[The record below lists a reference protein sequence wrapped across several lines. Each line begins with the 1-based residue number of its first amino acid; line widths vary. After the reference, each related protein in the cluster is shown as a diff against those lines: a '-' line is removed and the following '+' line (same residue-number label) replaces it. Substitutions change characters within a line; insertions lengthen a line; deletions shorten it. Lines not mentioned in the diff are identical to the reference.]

1 MQNLKS
7 LLKKNQSSQQTI
19 NSAGAVTL
27 TVALI
32 LFVFAA
38 CASHRGTDASLH
50 GSRSAAGGTGEID
63 GRVPYSELE
72 EVYGKV
78 ALDWVKERNKES
90 AAVLESD
97 ALFET
102 LKSEVL
108 TILDAKDRIPSVSIR
123 SRGAEVDVENF
134 WQGPENV
141 KGIYR
146 RQSLADYKARREN
159 WETLIDIDKIAASEK
174 TDWVFKGLLCAP
186 IRRERCLLMLSKGG
200 SDAVYTREYD
210 LELKQFVEDG
220 FVIPEGKV
228 RIGWRD
234 DDSIWLGAND
244 GEGTMSKSGYP
255 ITVRIWT
262 RGEPIEKSR
271 EIFRGE
277 LGDVAVGATT
287 LREWTKDGDRTLHM
301 IIRGVTFYQNEIFLS
316 DPSGKW
322 AKIAVPP
329 ETEVEGLAH
338 GRLIL
343 TFKKPTQVFGRMVK
357 AGAVYAVDARRLQN
371 EDGVRLETVFEPN
384 SKQAYGRVAVTKD
397 AVLIAYLENVQGRL
411 GKVELTSGSHS
422 DSSRAARW
430 KVKAIQVPG
439 AKGTVNLAA
448 TRYDESL
455 YTIFY
460 SDFLTPHRMYLMGET
475 AKPEL
480 LRTTPDRFNA
490 DGMRVEARSVKSRD
504 GTRVPYFIVFPKAT
518 DAVKQAMKS
527 KRLPTLIY
535 AYGGFEIPSVPT
547 YLGTTGKV
555 WLERG
560 GAYVLANIRGG
571 GEFGPMWHQAAQKEK
586 RQNAFDDLFAIA
598 EDLGKRGF
606 TSAPHIGMRGGS
618 NGGLLA
624 GVALTQRP
632 ELFGAIVSQVPLL
645 DMLRF
650 HKLLAGASWVDEYG
664 DPESPQDRVFL
675 ERYSPFQNVK
685 KDGKY
690 PEAFFTTS
698 TRDDRV
704 HPGHARRMVARLME
718 YGHPVLYFENT
729 EGGHAGAATNATRA
743 ALSAREFRYLLRKL
757 KE

>member
-7 LLKKNQSSQQTI
+7 LDVKNHFFRSWPLFFLL
-19 NSAGAVTL
+19 AGV
-27 TVALI
+27 VS
-32 LFVFAA
+32 

-50 GSRSAAGGTGEID
+50 GSRSQAGKAGEGD
-63 GRVPYSELE
+63 ARVPYSELE
-72 EVYGKV
+72 DVQGKA
-78 ALDWVKERNKES
+78 ALDWVMARNKES

-97 ALFET
+97 QLFQT
-102 LKSEVL
+102 LKSEIL
-108 TILDAKDRIPSVSIR
+108 EILDAKDRIPGISIR
-123 SRGAEVDVENF
+123 SRGTDVYVENF

-141 KGIYR
+141 KGIFR
-146 RQSLADYKARREN
+146 RQSLADYKAKREN
-159 WETLIDIDKIAASEK
+159 WETLIDVDKIAAEEK
-174 TDWVFKGLLCAP
+174 TNWVFKGLLCAP
-186 IRRERCLLMLSKGG
+186 IRWERCLLMLSKGG

-210 LELKQFVEDG
+210 LDKKQFVADG
-220 FVIPEGKV
+220 FVIPEGKL

-234 DDSIWLGAND
+234 DDSIWLGAD
-244 GEGTMSKSGYP
+244 HGPGTMSKSGYP
-255 ITVRIWT
+255 ITVRVWV
-262 RGEPIEKSR
+262 RGEPIEKAQ

-277 LGDVAVGATT
+277 PSDVAVAAGT
-287 LREWTKDGDRTLHM
+287 LREWTKEGDRTLP
-301 IIRGVTFYQNEIFLS
+301 IITRAITFYQNEIFLP
-316 DPSGKW
+316 DPAGKW
-322 AKIAVPP
+322 TKIPVPP
-329 ETEVEGLAH
+329 ETEVEGLVH

-343 TFKKPTQVFGRMVK
+343 TFKKPAQVFGKPVK

-371 EDGVRLETVFEPN
+371 GEGVRLETVFEPN
-384 SKQAYGRVAVTKD
+384 SRQAYGRVGVTKD
-397 AVLIAYLENVQGRL
+397 AVLISYLEDVQGRL
-411 GKVELTSGSHS
+411 AKVERKAPPKFDTGA
-422 DSSRAARW
+422 DASRSARW
-430 KVKAIQVPG
+430 VMSQVQVPG
-439 AKGTVNLAA
+439 AKGTVSLAA

-460 SDFLTPHRMYLMGET
+460 SDFLTPHRMYLMGES

-490 DGMRVEARSVKSRD
+490 EGMRVESRWVKSRD
-504 GTRVPYFIVFPKAT
+504 GTRVPYFIVYPKAT
-518 DAVKQAMKS
+518 DAVKQAMKA

-535 AYGGFEIPSVPT
+535 AYGGFEIPSVPM
-547 YLGTTGKV
+547 YLGATGKV

-571 GEFGPMWHQAAQKEK
+571 GEFGPAWHQAAQREK

-598 EDLGKRGF
+598 EDLAKRGF

-664 DPESPQDRVFL
+664 DPENASDRVFL
-675 ERYSPFQNVK
+675 ERYSPFHNVK
-685 KDGKY
+685 KDRKY

-718 YGHPVLYFENT
+718 YGHPVLYFENL

>member
-7 LLKKNQSSQQTI
+7 LDVKNHFFRSWPLFFLL
-19 NSAGAVTL
+19 AGV
-27 TVALI
+27 VS
-32 LFVFAA
+32 

-50 GSRSAAGGTGEID
+50 GSRSQAGKASEGD
-63 GRVPYSELE
+63 ARVPYAALE
-72 EVYGKV
+72 DVQGKA
-78 ALDWVKERNKES
+78 ALDWVKARNKES

-97 ALFET
+97 QLFQT
-102 LKSEVL
+102 LKSEIL
-108 TILDAKDRIPSVSIR
+108 EILDAKDRVPGISIR
-123 SRGAEVDVENF
+123 SRGTDVYVENF

-141 KGIYR
+141 KGIFR
-146 RQSLADYKARREN
+146 RQSLADYKAKREN
-159 WETLIDIDKIAASEK
+159 WETLIDVDKIAADEK
-174 TDWVFKGLLCAP
+174 TNWVFKGLLCAP
-186 IRRERCLLMLSKGG
+186 IRWERCLLMLSKGG

-210 LELKQFVEDG
+210 LDKKQFVADG
-220 FVIPEGKV
+220 FVIPEGKL

-234 DDSIWLGAND
+234 DDSIWLGADN
-244 GEGTMSKSGYP
+244 GPGTMSKSGYP
-255 ITVRIWT
+255 ITVRVWV
-262 RGEPIEKSR
+262 RGEPIEKAQ

-277 LGDVAVGATT
+277 PSDVAVAAGT
-287 LREWTKDGDRTLHM
+287 LREWTKEGDRTLP
-301 IIRGVTFYQNEIFLS
+301 IITRAITFYQNEIFLP
-316 DPSGKW
+316 DPAGKW
-322 AKIAVPP
+322 TKIPVPP
-329 ETEVEGLAH
+329 ETEVEGLVH

-343 TFKKPTQVFGRMVK
+343 TFKKPAQVFGKPVK
-357 AGAVYAVDARRLQN
+357 AGAVYAVDARRLQTG
-371 EDGVRLETVFEPN
+371 EGVRLETVFEPN
-384 SKQAYGRVAVTKD
+384 SRQAYGRVGVTKD
-397 AVLIAYLENVQGRL
+397 AVLISYLEDVQGRL
-411 GKVELTSGSHS
+411 AKVERKAPKGADAGSGV
-422 DSSRAARW
+422 SRSARW
-430 KVKAIQVPG
+430 VMSQVQVPG
-439 AKGTVNLAA
+439 AKGTVSLSA

-460 SDFLTPHRMYLMGET
+460 SDFLTPHRMYLMGES

-490 DGMRVEARSVKSRD
+490 EGMRVESRWVKSRD
-504 GTRVPYFIVFPKAT
+504 GTRVPYFIVYPKAT
-518 DAVKQAMKS
+518 DAVKQAMKT

-535 AYGGFEIPSVPT
+535 AYGGFEIPSVPM
-547 YLGTTGKV
+547 YLGATGKV

-571 GEFGPMWHQAAQKEK
+571 GEFGPAWHQAAQREK

-598 EDLGKRGF
+598 EDLAKRGF

-664 DPESPQDRVFL
+664 DPENASDRVFL
-675 ERYSPFQNVK
+675 ERYSPFHNVK
-685 KDGKY
+685 KDRKY

-718 YGHPVLYFENT
+718 YGHPVLYFENL